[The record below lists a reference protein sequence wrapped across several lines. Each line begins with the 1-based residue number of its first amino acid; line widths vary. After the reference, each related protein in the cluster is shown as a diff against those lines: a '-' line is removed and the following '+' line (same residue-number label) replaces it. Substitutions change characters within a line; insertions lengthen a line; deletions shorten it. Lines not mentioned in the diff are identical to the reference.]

1 MDMQPGTP
9 PSPPPV
15 APVEDETTQVQTGA
29 GLLLQF
35 LQQNPA
41 NGAYM
46 DRTIRQH
53 LQAGVTLETWGHIL
67 HGLITYA
74 GEDTATFVLTVLL
87 RSDDADFMLLVD
99 ESATT
104 EVWSYLRGLIAL
116 YSDYLQEAYAI
127 FGENPQGWRTIN
139 RRVYY
144 DHLTDS
150 WRASFEII
158 KFNGEQFNL
167 DETPTSAIVLCQ
179 AILDALNAVP
189 VDLAQQAVD
198 PNAVDNLISLFYAFV
213 ERFATDYLEEEEE
226 EA

>member
-1 MDMQPGTP
+1 
-9 PSPPPV
+9 
-15 APVEDETTQVQTGA
+15 
-29 GLLLQF
+29 
-35 LQQNPA
+35 
-41 NGAYM
+41 M

-53 LQAGVTLETWGHIL
+53 LQAGVALETWGYIL
-67 HGLITYA
+67 QGLTTYA
-74 GEDTATFVLTVLL
+74 GEEIATFLLMALL
-87 RSDDADFMLLVD
+87 RSDDVDFMLLVE
-99 ESATT
+99 ESATA
-104 EVWSYLRGLIAL
+104 EVWSYLRGLMAL

-189 VDLAQQAVD
+189 AELAPQVVD
-198 PNAVDNLISLFYAFV
+198 PNAVKNLISLFYSFV
-213 ERFATDYLEEEEE
+213 ERFAIDFLEEED
-226 EA
+226 